1 MFSISGCC
9 LLLLPLL
16 HQKIKCLKF
25 ESSGCGSSV
34 CAKNM
39 HGERLLW
46 DSLSFDVSRVF
57 YYGSWADLISR
68 SIHLFSIAQMCLIFL
83 CFFSQWERIVSVKGR
98 DNIYFQTCSTNT
110 RFAYS
115 FLRGTDPWKGT
126 VFENAK
132 EMATADGWK
141 WKWQLHH
148 LVTAGA

>member
-46 DSLSFDVSRVF
+46 DTLRFDVSRVF

-68 SIHLFSIAQMCLIFL
+68 SIHLLSIAQMCLIFL

-115 FLRGTDPWKGT
+115 FSEEKIHERVQSLKMQRKRPLLMDGN
-126 VFENAK
+126 EN
-132 EMATADGWK
+132 DSSII
-141 WKWQLHH
+141 
-148 LVTAGA
+148 